1 MIFSLVFSLYQHFLR
16 SRTSKVM
23 THSLRSLYVYVYV
36 LTRTFFIFCW
46 PSWVGIKIA
55 IQLKSLFEP

>member
-1 MIFSLVFSLYQHFLR
+1 MIFSLVFSLYQHFRR

-36 LTRTFFIFCW
+36 LTRTFFICW

-55 IQLKSLFEP
+55 IQLKPLFEP

>member
-1 MIFSLVFSLYQHFLR
+1 MTFSLVFSLYQHFLR
-16 SRTSKVM
+16 SRTSTVM
-23 THSLRSLYVYVYV
+23 THSLRSLYAYV
-36 LTRTFFIFCW
+36 LTRTFFTFCW